1 MEYYIWNYRHKKYA
15 LYQNWCLAFWNT
27 LRSKIQIVTYPLNQI
42 WKTYFFHNT
51 KAIGSKHFGLL
62 SDYWTCTFLFL
73 LILNFSPTS
82 RGLLMF
88 PTHAFLFLLYHAVI
102 LIWYL
107 SAYELLICR
116 FCECQ
121 WLPSLWTRCII
132 FFFFPFYVSIIKKII
147 WP

>member
-62 SDYWTCTFLFL
+62 SDYRTCTFLFF

-88 PTHAFLFLLYHAVI
+88 LPTTPPTPTPPHTHTHFCFYFYHAVI
-102 LIWYL
+102 LICIWAINMQVL
-107 SAYELLICR
+107 RMPMIALLMDKVHN
-116 FCECQ
+116 
-121 WLPSLWTRCII
+121 
-132 FFFFPFYVSIIKKII
+132 FFFSFLCVH
-147 WP
+147 

>member
-102 LIWYL
+102 LICIWAINMQVL
-107 SAYELLICR
+107 RMPMIALLMDKVHN
-116 FCECQ
+116 
-121 WLPSLWTRCII
+121 
-132 FFFFPFYVSIIKKII
+132 FFFSFLCVH
-147 WP
+147 